1 MAAGSFRFIPNPR
14 MYGEIARSTGVRN
27 ALTGAANRGAAVA
40 RAMAPKYTGPTYD
53 PAVQRH
59 GEYARSIYSAASMHP
74 SGWRAEFGATANWWA
89 QVEFGSGRPATSRDR
104 PQTGWSPK
112 TRTLGRALDALRST

>member
-1 MAAGSFRFIPNPR
+1 MPTTFRFVPNPL
-14 MYGEIARSTGVRN
+14 MFQELARSHGVRDLLGGV
-27 ALTGAANRGAAVA
+27 AERGANIT
-40 RAMAPKYTGPTYD
+40 RATAPTYAGPTYD

-59 GEYARSIYSAASMHP
+59 GEYRALVYSAVTLSP
-74 SGWRAEFGATANWWA
+74 SGWRGQFGSDAPWTV

>member
-1 MAAGSFRFIPNPR
+1 MARSSFRYVPNPN
-14 MYGEIARSTGVRN
+14 MYRELARQHQMRD
-27 ALTGAANRGAAVA
+27 ALKDVADRGADVA
-40 RAMAPKYTGPTYD
+40 RAIAPTYTGPTYD

-59 GEYARSIYSAASMHP
+59 GEYAASVYSAASLRP
-74 SGWRAEFGATANWWA
+74 NGWRAEFGADAPWTL

-112 TRTLGRALDALRST
+112 TRTLGRALDVLRST